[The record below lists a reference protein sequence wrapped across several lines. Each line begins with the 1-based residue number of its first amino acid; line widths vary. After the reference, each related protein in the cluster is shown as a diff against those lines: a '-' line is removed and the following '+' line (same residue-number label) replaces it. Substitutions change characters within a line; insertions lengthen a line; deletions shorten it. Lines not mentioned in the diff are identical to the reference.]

1 MREEIEAER
10 IRREAWQERRRTSRG
25 GFDQAIDALYV
36 QLFGD
41 PRNLDDRGAIGE
53 NTARIRSLEL
63 AMDGH
68 LDKLQRELG
77 ARIERLERRAA
88 WIGAGVVTALLA
100 LIADLITRLASR

>member
-10 IRREAWQERRRTSRG
+10 VRREAWQERRRTAKG

-41 PRNLDDRGAIGE
+41 PRNLDDRGAVGD
-53 NTARIRSLEL
+53 NTARIRALEL
-63 AMDGH
+63 AQERDHARIMA
-68 LDKLQRELG
+68 ELG
-77 ARIERLERRAA
+77 ARIDGLERRAT
-88 WIGAGVVTALLA
+88 WIAAGVVTGLLA